1 MKHRAAAEKPPSSVE
16 FAVEPLSRCAAE
28 VLAFRNLNR
37 PVAREQAYFEWRY
50 RRPCGHEPLIVWA
63 REGDGRPVGAA
74 SVIPHDYFFLDRV
87 YPVGLL
93 GDISVLPSSRG
104 QGIAGRMLS
113 FLARHEALRA
123 FRACVVLPNDEA
135 EGALHRAGW
144 HRVTT
149 VHRFIKLFDARLL
162 LQRKFGAMPPVTWAG
177 AAANIFLRAFSAG
190 SASSWKGR
198 YQTNETSTFD
208 ARYDA
213 LWDSAISPGRV
224 LAVRNAAYLNW
235 RFVGHPLGAHR
246 IFELVEGGKLRGYV
260 VFHHEEDLA
269 VVDDYL
275 AVQPETIL
283 PLFAL
288 MFDHLRHEART
299 ARVQVR
305 TNRDAGL
312 ALPWRRLGFVQRK
325 DSQRV
330 MMLDPGAPEG
340 SFAHLAGEWHVTPG
354 DKDV

>member
-1 MKHRAAAEKPPSSVE
+1 MKREAGAEKPASAVE
-16 FAVEPLSRCAAE
+16 FAVEPFSRCAAE

-37 PVAREQAYFEWRY
+37 SVAREQAYFEWRY
-50 RRPCGHEPLIVWA
+50 RRPCAHEPLIVWA
-63 REGDGRPVGAA
+63 REGDGRLIGAA

-113 FLARHEALRA
+113 FLARHETLRA

-135 EGALHRAGW
+135 EGALQRAGW
-144 HRVTT
+144 RGVTT
-149 VHRFIKLFDARLL
+149 IHRFIKLFDARLL
-162 LQRKFGAMPPVTWAG
+162 LQRKFGAAWPVSWIG
-177 AAANIFLRAFSAG
+177 AAANAFLGTLSSE

-198 YQTNETSTFD
+198 YDTSETNRFD

-213 LWDSAISPGRV
+213 LWNAAMSPGRV
-224 LAVRNAAYLNW
+224 LAVRTAAYLNW
-235 RFVGHPLGAHR
+235 RFAEHPLGTHR
-246 IFELVEGGKLRGYV
+246 AFELVEVGKLQGYL
-260 VFHHEEDLA
+260 VFHHEDDLT

-275 AVQPETIL
+275 VAQPETAVA
-283 PLFAL
+283 LFVL
-288 MFDHLRHEART
+288 FFERLRQEART

-305 TNRDAGL
+305 TNRDACL

-330 MMLDPGAPEG
+330 MMLDPSAPDA
-340 SFAHLAGEWHVTPG
+340 SVAHLAGEWHVTPG